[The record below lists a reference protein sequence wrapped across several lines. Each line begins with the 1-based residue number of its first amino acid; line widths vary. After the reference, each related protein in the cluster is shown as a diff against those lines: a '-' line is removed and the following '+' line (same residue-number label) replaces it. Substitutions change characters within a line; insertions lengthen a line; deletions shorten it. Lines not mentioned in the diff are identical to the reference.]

1 MRERPKRGTAEF
13 CTVDEHGNVSD
24 ATLHDFLETMVDPV
38 GDEREME
45 ATRERV
51 RRLGVSEEMIEQLY
65 GKPRSKEEVERAL
78 DEVRERARRYGWPE
92 EMIERH
98 YGKPRPEQAKVI
110 FGSDRAGHV

>member
-1 MRERPKRGTAEF
+1 MKEKPPKRRLAESSYQ
-13 CTVDEHGNVSD
+13 TDEM
-24 ATLHDFLETMVDPV
+24 LHPV
-38 GDEREME
+38 GEERMME

-51 RRLGVSEEMIEQLY
+51 RRLGVSEEVIEQLY

-98 YGKPRPEQAKVI
+98 YGKPLPKATK
-110 FGSDRAGHV
+110 

>member
-1 MRERPKRGTAEF
+1 MKEKPKRRLAEL
-13 CTVDEHGNVSD
+13 CTSDEHGDVTD
-24 ATLHDFLETMVDPV
+24 AELHGAMFDAMIHPAAE
-38 GDEREME
+38 ERVMA

-51 RRLGVSEEMIEQLY
+51 RRYGWSEEQIERHY

-98 YGKPRPEQAKVI
+98 YGKPPAKQAK
-110 FGSDRAGHV
+110 